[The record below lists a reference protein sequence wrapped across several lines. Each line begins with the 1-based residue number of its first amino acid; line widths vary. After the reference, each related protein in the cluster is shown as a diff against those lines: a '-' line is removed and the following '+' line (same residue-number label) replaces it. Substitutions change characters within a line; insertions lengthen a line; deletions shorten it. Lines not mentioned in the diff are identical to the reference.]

1 MSERDLSNSLL
12 QASAAEQSGPL
23 AGRDQIAQ
31 ILQRDRRRFQLLGGA
46 TLLLWLLGVCGIAF
60 VLYEL
65 YVYVPIYLEFR
76 YEKTGTTPME
86 RRQSI
91 TESNLAGFSIGIAVI
106 SCSVAV
112 LALAA
117 LGTFLLVL
125 DTRRATLRQI
135 NTRLALISERLERL
149 QELRERE
156 SPGPA
161 SEKDSLA
168 HPLRET

>member
-1 MSERDLSNSLL
+1 MSERDLGQSLL
-12 QASAAEQSGPL
+12 QAAMTERSGPL
-23 AGRDQIAQ
+23 DNGDPTAQ
-31 ILQRDRRRFQLLGGA
+31 VLQRDRRRMRLLGGA
-46 TLLLWLLGVCGIAF
+46 TLLLWLLGACGIAF

-65 YVYVPIYLEFR
+65 YVHVPEYWAFR
-76 YEKTGTTPME
+76 SEKTGTTSME

-91 TESNLAGFSIGIAVI
+91 TESSLAGVQIGIVVI
-106 SCSVAV
+106 SCSAAV

-135 NTRLALISERLERL
+135 NTSLALISERLERL

-156 SPGPA
+156 RPGQATPR
-161 SEKDSLA
+161 DA
-168 HPLRET
+168 HAQPSRAT

>member
-1 MSERDLSNSLL
+1 MSEQDLRKSLL
-12 QASAAEQSGPL
+12 QAGTAEQSRPL
-23 AGRDQIAQ
+23 DSRDQTAQ
-31 ILQRDRRRFQLLGGA
+31 VLQRDRRRIRLLGGV
-46 TLLLWLLGVCGIAF
+46 TLLLWLLGVCGIVW

-65 YVYVPIYLEFR
+65 SVYLPEYMEFR

-91 TESNLAGFSIGIAVI
+91 TESYLAGSQIGFVVI
-106 SCSVAV
+106 CCSAAV

-135 NTRLALISERLERL
+135 NTSLALISERLQRL

-156 SPGPA
+156 RPGPA
-161 SEKDSLA
+161 LETDSLA

>member
-1 MSERDLSNSLL
+1 MSERDFSDSLL
-12 QASAAEQSGPL
+12 QASRAEQSGPL
-23 AGRDQIAQ
+23 DGRDQTAQ
-31 ILQRDRRRFQLLGGA
+31 ILQRDRRRIRLLCGA
-46 TLLLWLLGVCGIAF
+46 TLLLWLLGSCGIAF

-65 YVYVPIYLEFR
+65 SVHVPLYLDFR
-76 YEKTGTTPME
+76 YEKVGTTPMD

-91 TESNLAGFSIGIAVI
+91 TESALGGFSIGIVVI

-135 NTRLALISERLERL
+135 NTSLALISERLERL

-156 SPGPA
+156 RRGPP
-161 SEKDSLA
+161 SGNDSLA
-168 HPLRET
+168 HPLRDN

>member
-1 MSERDLSNSLL
+1 MSERDLGKSLL
-12 QASAAEQSGPL
+12 QAAMAERSGPL
-23 AGRDQIAQ
+23 DGSDPTAQ
-31 ILQRDRRRFQLLGGA
+31 LLQRDRRRMRLLGGA
-46 TLLLWLLGVCGIAF
+46 TLLLWLLGACGIAF

-65 YVYVPIYLEFR
+65 YVHVPEYWAFR
-76 YEKTGTTPME
+76 SEKTGTTSME

-91 TESNLAGFSIGIAVI
+91 TESSLAGFQIGIVVI
-106 SCSVAV
+106 ACSVAV

-135 NTRLALISERLERL
+135 NASLALISERLERL

-156 SPGPA
+156 R
-161 SEKDSLA
+161 SEEETLGNAPA
-168 HPLRET
+168 HPHRET

>member
-12 QASAAEQSGPL
+12 QASTAEQSGPL
-23 AGRDQIAQ
+23 DGRDQIAQ
-31 ILQRDRRRFQLLGGA
+31 ILQRDRRRIWLLGGA
-46 TLLLWLLGVCGIAF
+46 TLLLWLLGSCGIAF
-60 VLYEL
+60 VLYAL
-65 YVYVPIYLEFR
+65 YVEVPRYLDFR
-76 YEKTGTTPME
+76 YEKAGTRPIE

-91 TESNLAGFSIGIAVI
+91 TESYLAGLNVGIVLI

-135 NTRLALISERLERL
+135 NASLALISERLERL

-156 SPGPA
+156 RLGPA
-161 SEKDSLA
+161 SGSDSHA
-168 HPLRET
+168 HSLRET

>member
-12 QASAAEQSGPL
+12 QASMAGQTRPL
-23 AGRDQIAQ
+23 DDRDQTAQ
-31 ILQRDRRRFQLLGGA
+31 IFQRDRRRIRLLCGA
-46 TLLLWLLGVCGIAF
+46 TLLLWLLGSCGIAF

-65 YVYVPIYLEFR
+65 SVHVPRYLAFR

-91 TESNLAGFSIGIAVI
+91 TESGLAGFSIGIVVI

-135 NTRLALISERLERL
+135 NTSLALISERLERL

>member
-1 MSERDLSNSLL
+1 MSEQNLRNSLL
-12 QASAAEQSGPL
+12 QASTAEQSGPL
-23 AGRDQIAQ
+23 DERDRTAQ
-31 ILQRDRRRFQLLGGA
+31 ILQRDRRRIQLLGGA
-46 TLLLWLLGVCGIAF
+46 TLLLWLLGACGIAF

-65 YVYVPIYLEFR
+65 SVYMPHYMAFAG
-76 YEKTGTTPME
+76 EKTGTTSME

-91 TESNLAGFSIGIAVI
+91 TESYLAGFQIGFVVF

-135 NTRLALISERLERL
+135 NTSLALISQRLEQL
-149 QELRERE
+149 QGLRERE
-156 SPGPA
+156 RPGQA
-161 SEKDSLA
+161 SGRDADA
-168 HPLRET
+168 HPFRET